1 MHILPFSMPVK
12 PFKMRGIGPHRPIIM
27 VLAALL
33 VILPVGAIFV
43 AWQSHVAT
51 EIYQD
56 YQIGQHAVP
65 VNARIDGECS
75 TRKSIFTSCK
85 TTITYRGHTVK
96 KSFSFFGTGGDI
108 YARAVADAN
117 DPSRLTLDVA
127 VEKVGNRSM
136 GVLLFGGLGLLMIGA
151 AFYVALVRVPR
162 YRRILAAINRPEAQ
176 PWQLVAVPCL
186 STGNA
191 GKDAVYQAEIDGKT
205 HKIGLS
211 FGKQENRAWTFQ
223 TPSGQ
228 HYLLAFVP
236 NSGGVPVALDRK
248 LLAVAGL
255 NKEEKSKLAAELK
268 RAAAAAKAEC

>member
-1 MHILPFSMPVK
+1 MYILPFSMPVK
-12 PFKMRGIGPHRPIIM
+12 PFKMRGIGPHRPIM
-27 VLAALL
+27 MALVALL
-33 VILPVGAIFV
+33 LLPVGAIFV

-65 VNARIDGECS
+65 VNARIDGECT
-75 TRKSIFTSCK
+75 TRKSIFTSCN

-108 YARAVADAN
+108 YTRALADAN

-176 PWQLVAVPCL
+176 PWQLAAVPCL
-186 STGNA
+186 NTGNA

-205 HKIGLS
+205 RKIGLS

-236 NSGGVPVALDRK
+236 NGGGVPVALDRK
-248 LLAVAGL
+248 LVAVAGL
-255 NKEEKSKLAAELK
+255 SKGEKSKLAAELK
-268 RAAAAAKAEC
+268 RAAETATSEC

>member
-1 MHILPFSMPVK
+1 MQILPFSMPVK
-12 PFKMRGIGPHRPIIM
+12 PFTMRGIGPHRPIM
-27 VLAALL
+27 MALVALL
-33 VILPVGAIFV
+33 LILPVGAIFV
-43 AWQSHVAT
+43 AWQSHVAA

-96 KSFSFFGTGGDI
+96 KSFSFFGTGGAI
-108 YARAVADAN
+108 YARAVAAAN

-136 GVLLFGGLGLLMIGA
+136 GVLLLGGLGLLMIGG
-151 AFYVALVRVPR
+151 AFYVVLVRVPR

-186 STGNA
+186 SISNA

-223 TPSGQ
+223 TPGGQ

-236 NSGGVPVALDRK
+236 NGGGVPVALDRK

>member
-1 MHILPFSMPVK
+1 MMALV
-12 PFKMRGIGPHRPIIM
+12 
-27 VLAALL
+27 ALL
-33 VILPVGAIFV
+33 LILPVGAIFV
-43 AWQSHVAT
+43 AWQGHVAA

-65 VNARIDGECS
+65 VDARIDGECT

-151 AFYVALVRVPR
+151 ALYVALVRVPR

-236 NSGGVPVALDRK
+236 NGGGVPVALDRK

>member
-1 MHILPFSMPVK
+1 MPVK

-27 VLAALL
+27 ALVALL
-33 VILPVGAIFV
+33 LILPVGAIFV

-65 VNARIDGECS
+65 VNAQIDGECS

-85 TTITYRGHTVK
+85 TTITYRDHTVK

-136 GVLLFGGLGLLMIGA
+136 GVLLLGGLGLLMIGA

-176 PWQLVAVPCL
+176 PWQLAAVPCL

-223 TPSGQ
+223 TPGGQ

-236 NSGGVPVALDRK
+236 NGGGVPVALDRK

>member
-27 VLAALL
+27 ALVALL
-33 VILPVGAIFV
+33 LMLPVGAIFV
-43 AWQSHVAT
+43 AWQGHVAA

-56 YQIGQHAVP
+56 YQ
-65 VNARIDGECS
+65 
-75 TRKSIFTSCK
+75 
-85 TTITYRGHTVK
+85 
-96 KSFSFFGTGGDI
+96 
-108 YARAVADAN
+108 
-117 DPSRLTLDVA
+117 
-127 VEKVGNRSM
+127 
-136 GVLLFGGLGLLMIGA
+136 
-151 AFYVALVRVPR
+151 
-162 YRRILAAINRPEAQ
+162 
-176 PWQLVAVPCL
+176 
-186 STGNA
+186 
-191 GKDAVYQAEIDGKT
+191 
-205 HKIGLS
+205 IGLS

-236 NSGGVPVALDRK
+236 NGGGVPVVLDRK